1 MPKPTFR
8 HWAKTTHD
16 APVEQAG
23 QKRRTEVQDKA
34 AKHDRIQQRRG
45 IALDLAAL
53 LSSELNR
60 TVLFDLYRMLAI
72 KIGANAPS
80 AIADNADRYQKPD
93 RPGLENTGEE
103 NDQCNGIEQRSHQAI
118 VEAQLHLGNILLL
131 FLLAMSTIA
140 SLRLALRR

>member
-1 MPKPTFR
+1 MP
-8 HWAKTTHD
+8 WD
-16 APVEQAG
+16 EDDLWCVIEQAE
-23 QKRRTEVQDKA
+23 QKCKTEMQDEA
-34 AKHDRIQQRRG
+34 AKRNDIQQRRG

-80 AIADNADRYQKPD
+80 AITDNADRYQKPD

-103 NDQCNGIEQRSHQAI
+103 NDQRDGIEQRSH
-118 VEAQLHLGNILLL
+118 
-131 FLLAMSTIA
+131 
-140 SLRLALRR
+140 